1 MPVFTFSTKAKKPGD
16 TEMVERAQL
25 SCARRGQTFSD
36 YVIKALAEYEKCQ
49 QSTKKNT
56 DCSRS

>member
-49 QSTKKNT
+49 QNTKKNT
-56 DCSRS
+56 D